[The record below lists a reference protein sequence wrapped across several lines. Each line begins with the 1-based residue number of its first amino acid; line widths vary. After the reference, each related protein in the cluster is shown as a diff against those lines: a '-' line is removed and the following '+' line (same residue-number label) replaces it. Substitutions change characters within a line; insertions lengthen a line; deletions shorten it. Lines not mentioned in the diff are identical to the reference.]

1 MTEHRTRVERRFVFG
16 LVLTITLLFVWMI
29 HDFVTPLFLAAVF
42 SALMTPVYRRILGW
56 LGNRET
62 LAGLS
67 TLIIAVAIIAG
78 PLSLFLGILVNEA
91 RQVTETV
98 VPLVQEQLADPRELE
113 SRIPEWLPFRDQILP
128 YRVEITEKIG
138 EAAGKMGTFLVKNV
152 STVTQ
157 GTANFLLDLFIML
170 YAMFFFLTQGRAIIE
185 TFLASIPMARADQE
199 LMLERGVSVTR
210 AMIKGSLVIGALQ
223 GALAGIAFWIAGI
236 QGSVFWATVMAIA
249 SLIPG
254 IGAALVW
261 IPGAVYLFVIG
272 KTVAG
277 IFLTV
282 WCATVVGSVDN
293 LLRPRLVGQDTKM
306 PDLLI
311 LLSTLGGLGVFGAI
325 GFIVGPIVAALF
337 MTVLGLYQA
346 AFADVLSEEEAQPD
360 RG

>member
-16 LVLTITLLFVWMI
+16 LVLVITVLFVWMI
-29 HDFVTPLFLAAVF
+29 HDFIAPLFLAAVF
-42 SALMTPVYRRILGW
+42 SGLMTPVYLRILAWMRG
-56 LGNRET
+56 RET
-62 LAGLS
+62 LAALS
-67 TLIIAVAIIAG
+67 TLFVAVAIIVG
-78 PLSLFLGILVNEA
+78 PLSVFLGILVNEA

-98 VPLVQEQLADPRELE
+98 VPLVQKQLAEPRTLE
-113 SRIPEWLPFRDQILP
+113 SIPEWMPFREQILP
-128 YRVEITEKIG
+128 YRVQITERVG
-138 EAAGKMGTFLVKNV
+138 EAAGKIGGFLVKSA

-185 TFLASIPMARADQE
+185 TVLASIPMARADQE

-223 GALAGIAFWIAGI
+223 GALAGLAFWIVGI
-236 QGSVFWATVMAIA
+236 EGPVFWATVMAVA

-254 IGAALVW
+254 VGAALVW

-272 KTVAG
+272 KTAAA
-277 IFLTV
+277 IFLTA
-282 WCATVVGSVDN
+282 WCAAVVGSVDN

-311 LLSTLGGLGVFGAI
+311 LLSTLGGLAFFGVI

-346 AFADVLSEEEAQPD
+346 AFADVLSDEGA
-360 RG
+360 